1 MILMTTERRRRKK
14 NKDKDSDSDD
24 SDDDDDGGGLLIPI
38 IELVAGLFPRIPK
51 SSPN

>member
-1 MILMTTERRRRKK
+1 MTTERKRRKK
-14 NKDKDSDSDD
+14 NKDKDSDDSD
-24 SDDDDDGGGLLIPI
+24 DDDDDGGGLLIPI